1 MNVKY
6 EMEYLPSVCGSQAMA
21 WSVFSKSGDM
31 DHVVLDEFP
40 REGVDIVE
48 SLLHPAQ
55 GEM

>member
-1 MNVKY
+1 MKWNI
-6 EMEYLPSVCGSQAMA
+6 YLLLVVPMA